1 MAVKNRKPPSAKAG
15 NRALKHEQIKRI
27 IREAIVSGELRP
39 GDCIPSQNVMK
50 ARYGVS
56 HNTVREAIGSL
67 EHEGLLYRIQGKGTY
82 VADRKPPLR
91 TLALVFP
98 HLFLQSARESIV
110 GYEVIGPLVAAIED
124 EARKNHATIILRLDQ
139 DQPEVERENLLG
151 LLDQHVD
158 GAIVFHLREDANI
171 DCLRKIQESGTPL
184 VLIDR
189 YHEQVDSDYVVS
201 DNQLGARKMVRR
213 LAEMGFE
220 RIFYLTREPVSS
232 TTRDRLR
239 GASSAAAEL
248 GLSLTPIVIDIFEA
262 SVRPLPEAGYEASLG
277 RLREAK
283 RPFAVFAANSSLLT
297 GAYWALKELGVVGKD
312 VALACFDEIP
322 PEIPSDFTL
331 VKAVQPLDEI
341 GRTSVRI
348 IMQRLRGDCAKK
360 RVVLEPEIRVVED
373 R

>member
-1 MAVKNRKPPSAKAG
+1 MAVKKSRASSARVG

-124 EARKNHATIILRLDQ
+124 EARKNNATIVLRLDQ
-139 DQPEVERENLLG
+139 DRPEIERENLLG
-151 LLDQHVD
+151 LLDQQVD
-158 GAIVFHLREDANI
+158 GAIVFHLREDANV
-171 DCLRKIQESGTPL
+171 DCLRKIQESGLPL

-213 LAEMGFE
+213 LAEIGFD
-220 RIFYLTREPVSS
+220 RVFYLTREPVSS
-232 TTRDRLR
+232 TTRNRLQ
-239 GASSAAAEL
+239 GAASTAAEL
-248 GLSLTPIVIDIFEA
+248 GLSFELMAIDISDPSA
-262 SVRPLPEAGYEASLG
+262 QPLPEAGYEAARE
-277 RLREAK
+277 RLVEAE

-297 GAYWALKELGVVGKD
+297 GAYWALRELRIAGRD

-322 PEIPSDFTL
+322 PEIPSGFTL
-331 VKAVQPLDEI
+331 LKAVQPLDEI
-341 GRTSVRI
+341 GRTGVRI
-348 IMQRLRGDCAKK
+348 IMERLRGDCTTK
-360 RVVLEPEIRVVED
+360 RIVLEPEIRLVED